1 DSTICQDQLFLT
13 RLHRYGREQP
23 GDGRARADDVAHA
36 HARIRSSREVAWST
50 GLQLVTHD
58 TQSADAV
65 MQPVERCAL
74 KLRETRG
81 NQSARSPETRA
92 SRCARRT
99 FRLWASR
106 WRPRNFLASLI
117 SSSSVSPTAA

>member
-1 DSTICQDQLFLT
+1 MFLT
-13 RLHRYGREQP
+13 TLHRYGREQP

-65 MQPVERCAL
+65 RQPFERCAL

-81 NQSARSPETRA
+81 NQSARSPENRIELVCKTDVQA
-92 SRCARRT
+92 VGKQMAAAK
-99 FRLWASR
+99 FPRLAYQ
-106 WRPRNFLASLI
+106 LI
-117 SSSSVSPTAA
+117 ERESH